1 MRQSH
6 CLAAE
11 YHMPCK
17 GLHVLYFVI
26 IVIFLVL
33 HVLIPNTDP
42 NNKSIIRKVA
52 DYFVNQLTASALA
65 GTVIFLID

>member
-1 MRQSH
+1 MYYIS
-6 CLAAE
+6 L
-11 YHMPCK
+11 
-17 GLHVLYFVI
+17 LLLF
-26 IVIFLVL
+26 FFVL